1 MQVKVQKCWR
11 PPPNAGDLA
20 YMYNTSKDIIIIFHN
35 GSNYDYHFIIKEPA
49 EESEGLFTWLGKEN
63 RKRR

>member
-1 MQVKVQKCWR
+1 M
-11 PPPNAGDLA
+11 A
-20 YMYNTSKDIIIIFHN
+20 YIYNTSKDITIIFHN